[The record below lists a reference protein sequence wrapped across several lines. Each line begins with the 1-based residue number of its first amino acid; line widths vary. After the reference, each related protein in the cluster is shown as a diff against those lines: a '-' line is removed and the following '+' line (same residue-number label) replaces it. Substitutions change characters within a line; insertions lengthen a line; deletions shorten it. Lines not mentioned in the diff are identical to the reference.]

1 MSLVV
6 NLNKLSEGI
15 AVNLEK
21 RVADTN
27 NFPNDIN
34 VTLALDVSG
43 SMHRPFGKGDVLH
56 ALQRVVAVSNVI
68 DDDGILNFHCF
79 SDVGIPQDDIEA
91 EKDFVNLERIVNRI
105 AHNNGNEYWN
115 GTYFAPVLRDIVY
128 SHSDGIA
135 TRFVTSINKVVRD
148 VKPKGFMSKMKN
160 WFSGTVPTETVEEV
174 IKTPVEVEGD
184 TKQLVILITDGD
196 NFDRSQ
202 TSSLFENLQGNKQF
216 YFQCIGVGCSNTF
229 LLDCSK
235 NYSNVGYTELS
246 SFTADDDA
254 LANALVSDNVLR
266 HFGY

>member
-6 NLNKLSEGI
+6 NLDKLSKGI

-43 SMHRPFGKGDVLH
+43 SMHRPFHKGDVLH

-68 DDDGILNFHCF
+68 DDDGILNFYCF

-105 AHNNGNEYWN
+105 ANSNGTEYWN
-115 GTYFAPVLRDIVY
+115 GTYFAPVLRDIVAE
-128 SHSDGIA
+128 HSDGG
-135 TRFVTSINKVVRD
+135 TRFVTTVKKVIRNI
-148 VKPKGFMSKMKN
+148 KPTGFMAKMKS
-160 WFSGTVPTETVEEV
+160 WFSGTTPTETVDEV
-174 IKTPVEVEGD
+174 VKTPVEVEGD

-196 NFDRSQ
+196 NFDASQ
-202 TSSLFENLQGNKQF
+202 TASLFKDLQGNKQF
-216 YFQCIGVGCSNTF
+216 YFQCIGVGCSNSF
-229 LLDCSK
+229 LRKCSEQ
-235 NYSNVGYTELS
+235 YSNVGYTELS
-246 SFTADDDA
+246 SFTEDDDA
-254 LANALVSDNVLR
+254 LANALVSDEVLR